1 MGICEHDMFVFFP
14 NLGKGWGG
22 GGAQIWDDV
31 KNVGRGFTFSIPVV
45 IIFSVLIAA
54 QLENVFSLLL
64 KFC

>member
-22 GGAQIWDDV
+22 GAQIWDDV
-31 KNVGRGFTFSIPVV
+31 KNGGRGFTFSIPVV

>member
-1 MGICEHDMFVFFP
+1 MTCLYFFQI
-14 NLGKGWGG
+14 LERVGG

-31 KNVGRGFTFSIPVV
+31 KNGGRGFTFSIPVV

>member
-1 MGICEHDMFVFFP
+1 MTCLYFF
-14 NLGKGWGG
+14 
-22 GGAQIWDDV
+22 WDDV
-31 KNVGRGFTFSIPVV
+31 KNGGRGFTFSIPVV

>member
-14 NLGKGWGG
+14 NLGKGG

-31 KNVGRGFTFSIPVV
+31 KNSGRGFTFSIPVV

-54 QLENVFSLLL
+54 QFENAFTLLL
-64 KFC
+64 KFS

>member
-1 MGICEHDMFVFFP
+1 MTCLYFF
-14 NLGKGWGG
+14 
-22 GGAQIWDDV
+22 WDDV
-31 KNVGRGFTFSIPVV
+31 KNGGRGFTFSILVV

>member
-1 MGICEHDMFVFFP
+1 MTCLYFFQI
-14 NLGKGWGG
+14 LEGG

-31 KNVGRGFTFSIPVV
+31 KNGGRGFTFSIPVV

-64 KFC
+64 KFS

>member
-1 MGICEHDMFVFFP
+1 MTCLYFFQI
-14 NLGKGWGG
+14 LERVG

-31 KNVGRGFTFSIPVV
+31 KNGGRGFTFSIPVV

-64 KFC
+64 KFS